1 MSHPFVKWT
10 VAGILILLIGIGTL
24 ATNVIWFR
32 PISIDIFF
40 ERTFLEF
47 ALKQPELMSSL
58 RILEQFG
65 YYEHNSELTNP
76 SDETALANLQD
87 VKAGL
92 EMLRSY
98 DRGSLSEQQLL
109 SADILDWFLEDSVR
123 NEEFLY
129 HSYPVNQ
136 MFGVQNELPSFMV
149 DTHQV
154 NNERD
159 AEHYLT
165 RLKKFTWKFDKV
177 LGTLRSREEKGI
189 LPPTFVIDRV
199 VTEMT
204 GFIDTPSIEHMLYQ
218 SFKTKLE
225 DADEIT
231 IAKKTEFLSAAQRE
245 IEQSVYPAYQS
256 LIDYFENLRPST
268 TIDDGAWKHPNGAAY
283 YASRL
288 RAHTTTNKT
297 PKKIHEIG
305 LREVDRIQSEMRSI
319 LDELGHSGDTVA
331 GWMVRLAKEP
341 RFLYPNTDA
350 GREQSLARY
359 REIIADAGTRL
370 DPLFN
375 KRPNSGVE
383 VQRIPPFKE
392 KTSAS
397 HYKPPAMDGSRP
409 GMFFAKL
416 YDMNDDP
423 MFGMKTLA
431 YHEAIPGHHFQIALQ
446 QELTGVPTFRK
457 ILPFTAYSEGWALYA
472 ELLAGEYGFHGDP
485 YSDLGRLQSELFRAV
500 RLVVDT
506 GIHYKRWTRDEAIKY
521 MVDNTGLSEGG
532 VTSEI
537 ERYIVM
543 PGQACAYKMGQLMIV
558 ELRERSRR
566 ALGAAFD
573 IREFHDVVLQNGSM
587 PLEILEK
594 VVDQYIERKKV

>member
-1 MSHPFVKWT
+1 MSNPFVKWT
-10 VAGILILLIGIGTL
+10 VAGILILLIGVGTL

-165 RLKKFTWKFDKV
+165 RLEKFTWKFDKV

-199 VTEMT
+199 VSEMT

-245 IEQSVYPAYQS
+245 IDQSVYPAYQS

-288 RAHTTTNKT
+288 RTHTTTNKT
-297 PKKIHEIG
+297 PKEIHEIG

-431 YHEAIPGHHFQIALQ
+431 YHEAIPGHHFQFALQ

>member
-1 MSHPFVKWT
+1 MSNPFVKWT

-165 RLKKFTWKFDKV
+165 RLEKFTWKFDKV

-245 IEQSVYPAYQS
+245 IDQSVYPAYQS

-288 RAHTTTNKT
+288 RTHTTTNKT
-297 PKKIHEIG
+297 PKEIHEIG

-331 GWMVRLAKEP
+331 GWMVRLAKER

-350 GREQSLARY
+350 GREQSLAHY